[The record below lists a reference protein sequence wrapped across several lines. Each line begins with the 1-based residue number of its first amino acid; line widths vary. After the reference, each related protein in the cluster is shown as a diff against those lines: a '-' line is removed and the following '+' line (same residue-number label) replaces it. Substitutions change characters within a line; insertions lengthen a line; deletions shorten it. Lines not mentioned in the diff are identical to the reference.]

1 MSSKIEADFKEISR
15 LVSRARR
22 DIEDA
27 IRLSGRLR
35 TSSSQGRRVGSDL
48 MRVLQSLEEV
58 SSFSSVMSNQDSE
71 EERIRKFRERRE
83 EERLERRKKRMSKAE
98 NSESEGGS

>member
-48 MRVLQSLEEV
+48 MRVLQSLGEV
-58 SSFSSVMSNQDSE
+58 SSFSVMSNQDSE